1 MSQNTANRAKR
12 GSVIA
17 TRTYRGCVHEM
28 EDRDSDNDVRVEEII
43 KAFERELDAARHL
56 NQEHADTTRD
66 AWRRDM
72 QIVIE
77 RRRKPR

>member
-1 MSQNTANRAKR
+1 MSQNTANKAKR

-17 TRTYRGCVHEM
+17 TCSTEGCVHEM
-28 EDRDSDNDVRVEEII
+28 EDRDDNDVRIEEII

-66 AWRRDM
+66 SWRRDM

>member
-1 MSQNTANRAKR
+1 
-12 GSVIA
+12 
-17 TRTYRGCVHEM
+17 M
-28 EDRDSDNDVRVEEII
+28 EDRHSDDDVRIEEII

-56 NQEHADTTRD
+56 KQEHADTTRD

>member
-1 MSQNTANRAKR
+1 
-12 GSVIA
+12 
-17 TRTYRGCVHEM
+17 M
-28 EDRDSDNDVRVEEII
+28 EDRDDNDVRIEEII

-66 AWRRDM
+66 SWRRDM